1 MIALREIGISMI
13 YTSIVLF
20 FGFAI
25 FIASSFGGTKAMG
38 ILVSI
43 TLLVALVSNLTL
55 LPSLLLSFERVITA
69 KAYREPLIQIFDE
82 EEDIELDQLR
92 ITEEGKHTV

>member
-1 MIALREIGISMI
+1 MI

-25 FIASSFGGTKAMG
+25 FSASSFGGTAALG

-43 TLLVALVSNLTL
+43 TLLFAMLSNLIL
-55 LPSLLLSFERVITA
+55 LPSLLLSLEKMITT
-69 KAYREPLIQIFDE
+69 KAFAEPLIQIFDE
-82 EEDIELDQLR
+82 EEDIELESLK
-92 ITEEGKHTV
+92 IAKH